1 MAWQR
6 KTPFGYTIQ
15 NGEIIRHPDESG
27 AVRAIFT
34 RYLQGESYSRI
45 AGEMERLG
53 TRYHQHTP
61 KWNKHMVKRILEN
74 ERYLGTEEY
83 PRLIEDQDFLNV
95 RLRRE
100 MQTTYSPCRPD
111 LSPIREKAVCA
122 VCGAKMKR
130 DTKRHGHPRWHCQ
143 NPACGHSL
151 YIDDERLLKQV
162 REQTRQ
168 LARMPLQFRSPTGG
182 APSTDAAR
190 IERELNLCFNRAD
203 LNPDYMKTLIFA
215 AAAERYSELPDASAQ
230 KKRKELSGW
239 VNEDSLNNE
248 NLWTFFEDTVSA
260 VRMGQKCMEL
270 VLAGDV
276 IIQAREEESA

>member
-27 AVRAIFT
+27 AVRGIFT

-61 KWNKHMVKRILEN
+61 QWNKHMVKRILEN

-111 LSPIREKAVCA
+111 LSPSGKRLCA
-122 VCGAKMKR
+122 
-130 DTKRHGHPRWHCQ
+130 
-143 NPACGHSL
+143 
-151 YIDDERLLKQV
+151 
-162 REQTRQ
+162 
-168 LARMPLQFRSPTGG
+168 
-182 APSTDAAR
+182 
-190 IERELNLCFNRAD
+190 
-203 LNPDYMKTLIFA
+203 
-215 AAAERYSELPDASAQ
+215 RY
-230 KKRKELSGW
+230 
-239 VNEDSLNNE
+239 
-248 NLWTFFEDTVSA
+248 
-260 VRMGQKCMEL
+260 
-270 VLAGDV
+270 AGPK
-276 IIQAREEESA
+276 